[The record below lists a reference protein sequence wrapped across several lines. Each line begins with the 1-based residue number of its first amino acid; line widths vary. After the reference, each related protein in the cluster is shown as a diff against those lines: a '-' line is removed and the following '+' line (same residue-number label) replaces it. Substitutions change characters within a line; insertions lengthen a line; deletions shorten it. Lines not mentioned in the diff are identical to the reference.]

1 MGTVRRNFGS
11 NRQNMNLLHF
21 CLILLLVLTVNGAP
35 KPDPK
40 PAPNPNPK
48 AKGQMAI
55 IFNNGR
61 GPIDYSV
68 HDYNG
73 YGGPGGPSRR
83 NGPEPEQ
90 NFGNSIG
97 SQKTVHGNNQ
107 NVHWNNQIP
116 YYHFPSYGH
125 WGRRK

>member
-1 MGTVRRNFGS
+1 MGQLRRNFES
-11 NRQNMNLLHF
+11 NRQNMSLLHF

-40 PAPNPNPK
+40 PAPNPK

-61 GPIDYSV
+61 GPIDYSF

-73 YGGPGGPSRR
+73 YGGPDGRGGPNRR
-83 NGPEPEQ
+83 NGPKPER
-90 NFGNSIG
+90 GG
-97 SQKTVHGNNQ
+97 
-107 NVHWNNQIP
+107 W
-116 YYHFPSYGH
+116 GH
-125 WGRRK
+125 ISGRWGRRRKRNIVYQYL

>member
-1 MGTVRRNFGS
+1 MGQLRSDFGKK
-11 NRQNMNLLHF
+11 RQNMNLLHF

-40 PAPNPNPK
+40 PAPNPK

-68 HDYNG
+68 YDYNG
-73 YGGPGGPSRR
+73 YGGPGARGGRGGPSRG
-83 NGPEPEQ
+83 NGPKPE
-90 NFGNSIG
+90 FGGIR
-97 SQKTVHGNNQ
+97 
-107 NVHWNNQIP
+107 
-116 YYHFPSYGH
+116 F
-125 WGRRK
+125 GRDFRLFDRR

>member
-1 MGTVRRNFGS
+1 MGQLRRNFGS

-40 PAPNPNPK
+40 PAPKPK

-55 IFNNGR
+55 IFNNRR
-61 GPIDYSV
+61 GHIDYSV

-73 YGGPGGPSRR
+73 YGGPGARGGPSRR
-83 NGPEPEQ
+83 NGPKPEQ

-97 SQKTVHGNNQ
+97 SQTQHHGNNQ
-107 NVHWNNQIP
+107 WNNQIP
-116 YYHFPSYGH
+116 YHY
-125 WGRRK
+125 